1 MKKTLLSASWLA
13 ASAMMLSS
21 VAVASPV
28 VCDTGA
34 INDVTVA
41 GAACTE
47 GSLLFN
53 NFAVSSSGFT
63 VSPVVGIG
71 NASAGTGVVG
81 SEVYLGFELA
91 GVGAGAAPTGV
102 GDILLQYE
110 ATGGVG
116 GVDISLQATPL
127 AAGGSITITEVVCT
141 VAFVGNACQGTTLA
155 NIFVTSTGQ
164 AANTAATFAFT
175 NVVFIKKDISFINAT
190 TSEFTNSQ
198 LTPEPMTFSLMGAGL
213 LGLGIFGRRRFKK

>member
-1 MKKTLLSASWLA
+1 MKKTFLSVSLLA
-13 ASAMMLSS
+13 ASAIMLSS
-21 VAVASPV
+21 VAVGATV

-41 GAACTE
+41 GASCTE
-47 GSLLFN
+47 GNLLFS
-53 NFAVSSSGFT
+53 NFSVSASGFI
-63 VSPVVGIG
+63 VQPVVGIG
-71 NASAGTGVVG
+71 NAGAGTGVVG
-81 SEVYLGFELA
+81 SEVLLGFELA
-91 GVGAGAAPTGV
+91 GVGAGSTANGV

-110 ATGGVG
+110 ATGGIA

-127 AAGGSITITEVVCT
+127 VSGGSITITEVVCT
-141 VAFVGNACQGTTLA
+141 VAFVGNSCGGTTLA
-155 NIFVTSTGQ
+155 NIFVTSSGQ
-164 AANTAATFAFT
+164 AATASAFFATT
-175 NVVFIKKDISFINAT
+175 TPVFIKKDISFINAT

>member
-1 MKKTLLSASWLA
+1 
-13 ASAMMLSS
+13 
-21 VAVASPV
+21 
-28 VCDTGA
+28 
-34 INDVTVA
+34 
-41 GAACTE
+41 
-47 GSLLFN
+47 
-53 NFAVSSSGFT
+53 

-71 NASAGTGVVG
+71 NASGGTGAVG
-81 SEVYLGFELA
+81 SQVYLGFELA
-91 GVGAGAAPTGV
+91 GVGAGSTRTGV

-110 ATGGVG
+110 ASGGVG

-141 VAFVGNACQGTTLA
+141 VAFVGNTCQGTTLA
-155 NIFVTSTGQ
+155 NIFATSTGQ
-164 AANTAATFAFT
+164 AATFAFT
-175 NVVFIKKDISFINAT
+175 DPVFIKKDISFINAT